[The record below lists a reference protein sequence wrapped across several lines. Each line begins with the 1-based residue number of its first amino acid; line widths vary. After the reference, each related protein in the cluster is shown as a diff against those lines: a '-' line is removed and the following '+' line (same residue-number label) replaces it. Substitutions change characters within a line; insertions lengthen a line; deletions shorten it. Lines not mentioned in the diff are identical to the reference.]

1 MTIAGVLHDSTY
13 ALARREY
20 QAGQLA
26 WEGMSLSDIAARLGC
41 SAKAV
46 RQHLDNMDM
55 IPDRRALLMRGD
67 HDDRSDD
74 EVKLDILRIIREDH
88 GYKVVEA
95 IDDRP
100 RVIRLWQSQGIPCEV
115 VYRAD
120 WEQAGE
126 LYGDLIDLDGGE
138 A

>member
-55 IPDRRALLMRGD
+55 IPDRGPYPQCGTGAGYSMHRRQGTLVCRACNDAGNRSKRGS
-67 HDDRSDD
+67 R
-74 EVKLDILRIIREDH
+74 
-88 GYKVVEA
+88 
-95 IDDRP
+95 
-100 RVIRLWQSQGIPCEV
+100 
-115 VYRAD
+115 
-120 WEQAGE
+120 
-126 LYGDLIDLDGGE
+126 
-138 A
+138 

>member
-26 WEGMSLSDIAARLGC
+26 WEGMCLSDIADRLGC

-46 RQHLDNMDM
+46 RQHLEAMDM
-55 IPDRRALLMRGD
+55 IPDRGPYTQCGTAAGYSMHRRQHTLVCRACNDAGN
-67 HDDRSDD
+67 RS
-74 EVKLDILRIIREDH
+74 KRAAALD
-88 GYKVVEA
+88 K
-95 IDDRP
+95 
-100 RVIRLWQSQGIPCEV
+100 
-115 VYRAD
+115 
-120 WEQAGE
+120 
-126 LYGDLIDLDGGE
+126 DG